1 MSHLIVRHPYVIIL
15 GLIFSAIIS
24 WLYYHKDKN
33 FSDIKR
39 LWVYTMAFLRFVS
52 IFLLFLLLADIIIK
66 SLRHIRNRPI
76 IIWLQD
82 NSQSI
87 PLATDSS
94 YIAGYLANMQK
105 VVKEL
110 QQDYDLRFFVFDKS
124 LKQAAQPDFKGTYT
138 DISGALEQIRQRF
151 YNENVGMIILA
162 SDGIYNTGINP
173 AITAANLPYP
183 ITTILLGDTNQ
194 HQDIKIDRI
203 RTNEIAYLEQQFPVQ
218 AEISA
223 YSAKGNKLKVSLFM
237 NNRLISQKEITVTS
251 ANYQT
256 KVNFFI
262 KAQNP
267 GKKLLTVKVQPLA
280 GERNKANNIQTAVID
295 IINSKEKILI
305 LSAFPH
311 PDIAAIRRILSHT
324 PTYEV
329 RFSYLNKFHGKLD
342 NYSLIILYQLPTEK
356 NSVENIFSQ
365 ISASN
370 KPVLI
375 ICGGKTDYNR
385 LSAMPLGFKF
395 SPVAGSFDQSQPMLN
410 EAFVMFVPDKKF
422 KQLQD
427 NLPPLVTVY
436 ADFQN
441 INSKNILLYQKV
453 NNIPTGKPLILLFDY
468 SPLNNNKLGIIL
480 GEGLWRWP
488 MAEYKNTHS
497 SSQTEKL
504 FTQIIQY
511 LTASSNKKRFIV
523 KVNPVIDQNQNII
536 FTAEL
541 YDKSFNPVTQPLV
554 KLNVRDSAG
563 KTFNYIMEARSGYYF
578 LDIGKFSSGIYTYV
592 AQTQLGDQDFV
603 EKGSFAVKPINKEAV
618 DLMADKKLMQKLSLT
633 TGGKFLTSNEITQLH
648 KLLEKNENLKSII
661 TTEMIINDLLNHKL
675 IFFII
680 LISLSLEWG
689 MRKFFGNL

>member
-1 MSHLIVRHPYVIIL
+1 MSHLIVRHPYVVIL

-24 WLYYHKDKN
+24 WLYYRKDKN

-39 LWVYTMAFLRFVS
+39 LWIYTMAFLRFIS
-52 IFLLFLLLADIIIK
+52 LFLLFLLLSSIILK
-66 SLRHIRNRPI
+66 TLKHIRQKPI

-110 QQDYDLRFFVFDKS
+110 QQDYDLRFFVFDRN
-124 LKQAAQPDFKGTYT
+124 LKQAAQPDFKGSYT

-173 AITAANLPYP
+173 AITVATLPYP
-183 ITTILLGDTNQ
+183 VTALLLGDTTR
-194 HQDIKIDRI
+194 HKDVKIVRI
-203 RTNEIAYLEQQFPVQ
+203 RTNQIAYLEQKFPVQ

-223 YSAKGNKLKVSLFM
+223 YYAKGNKLKVSLLM
-237 NNRLISQKEITVTS
+237 NNRLISQKNITVNS

-256 KVNFFI
+256 KVNFFV
-262 KAQNP
+262 KAQSP
-267 GKKLLTVKVQPLA
+267 GKKLLTVKVQPIA
-280 GERNKANNIQTAVID
+280 GERNKSNNSQTTVID
-295 IINSKEKILI
+295 VINSKEKILI

-311 PDIAAIRRILSHT
+311 PDIAAIRRILNNI
-324 PTYEV
+324 PTYKIK
-329 RFSYLNKFHGKLD
+329 FSYLNKFHGKLTD
-342 NYSLIILYQLPTEK
+342 YNLIILYQLPTEK
-356 NSVENIFSQ
+356 NPAENILSQ
-365 ISASN
+365 ISATN
-370 KPVLI
+370 KSVLI

-395 SPVAGSFDQSQPMLN
+395 SPVSGSFDQAQPLLN
-410 EAFVMFVPDKKF
+410 DNFVIFVPDKNF
-422 KQLQD
+422 KNLQD
-427 NLPPLVTVY
+427 NLPPLLSIY
-436 ADFQN
+436 ANFQN
-441 INSKNILLYQKV
+441 ISSKNILLYQKV

-468 SPLNNNKLGIIL
+468 SPLNNNKLGIIF
-480 GEGLWRWP
+480 GEGIWRWP

-511 LTASSNKKRFIV
+511 LTANNNKKRFIV
-523 KVNPVIDQNQNII
+523 KVNPVIDQNQDII

-554 KLNVRDSAG
+554 KLKIRDSSG

-592 AQTQLGDQDFV
+592 AQTQLGEQTFV
-603 EKGSFAVKPINKEAV
+603 EKGNFAVRPINMEAV
-618 DLMADKKLMQKLSLT
+618 SLQANKKLMEKLALKS
-633 TGGKFLTSNEITQLH
+633 GGKFFTVSQYSQLL
-648 KLLEKNENLKSII
+648 KYLKNNDKLKSIF
-661 TTEMIINDLLNHKL
+661 TTRMIINDLINQKL

-680 LISLSLEWG
+680 LISLSLEW
-689 MRKFFGNL
+689 MLRKFFGNL